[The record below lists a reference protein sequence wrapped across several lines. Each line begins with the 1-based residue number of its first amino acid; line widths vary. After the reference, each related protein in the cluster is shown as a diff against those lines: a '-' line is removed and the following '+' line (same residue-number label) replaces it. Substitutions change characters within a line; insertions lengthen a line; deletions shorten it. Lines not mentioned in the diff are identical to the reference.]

1 MQEKLIEALRQAA
14 PDKKPTVDALA
25 TAAGVDKVTAKERD
39 AAWQAYREEMAAEA
53 QSESGGYRITV
64 KRDGFRRA
72 GRAWKGS
79 TDVAPGELSEA
90 DIAALQSDPMFS
102 VESL

>member
-1 MQEKLIEALRQAA
+1 MQEKLIEALRLAA

-39 AAWQAYREEMAAEA
+39 AAWKAYQEEMAAEA
-53 QSESGGYRITV
+53 KAESGGYRITV

-72 GRAWKGS
+72 GRAWRG
-79 TDVAPGELSEA
+79 TTEIGPDELSE
-90 DIAALQSDPMFS
+90 DQLAALEADPMFR
-102 VESL
+102 VEAV